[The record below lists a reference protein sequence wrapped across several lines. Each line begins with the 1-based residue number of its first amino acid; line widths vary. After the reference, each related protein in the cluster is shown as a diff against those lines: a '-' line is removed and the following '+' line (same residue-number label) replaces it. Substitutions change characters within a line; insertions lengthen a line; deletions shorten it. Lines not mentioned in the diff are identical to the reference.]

1 MERLRK
7 KDADAGIE
15 ERAVS
20 DEQKAA
26 LTEVRSM
33 YDAQLAQVQVMH
45 ESAMRQSMDPAER
58 AELEVNHRRD
68 RERVISAR
76 DAKLAELRRGESAS
90 S

>member
-15 ERAVS
+15 YHAVS

-26 LTEVRSM
+26 LAEVRSM

-45 ESAMRQSMDPAER
+45 EAAMRRSVDPAER
-58 AELEVNHRRD
+58 AELEVNHQRD
-68 RERVISAR
+68 RDRIISAR
-76 DAKLAELRRGESAS
+76 DAKLEQLRRSG
-90 S
+90 